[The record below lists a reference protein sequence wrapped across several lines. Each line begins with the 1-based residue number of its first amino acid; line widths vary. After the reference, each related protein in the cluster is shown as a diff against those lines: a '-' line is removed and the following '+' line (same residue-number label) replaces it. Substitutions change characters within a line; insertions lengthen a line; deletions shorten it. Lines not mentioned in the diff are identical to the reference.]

1 MCGRFVRITPIGD
14 IRMKFKVEQVFSN
27 LAPSYNIAPT
37 QEIVI
42 INDGGVSQLIQCKWG
57 FIPS

>member
-1 MCGRFVRITPIGD
+1 MCGRFVRITSIGA
-14 IRMKFKVEQVFSN
+14 IKVKFNVEQVFSD

-42 INDGGVSQLIQCKWG
+42 INDEG
-57 FIPS
+57 